1 MSRTRFWTILLGSE
15 PTAFR
20 AREQAALVPTLKQLQ
35 RRHPE
40 AVLRWF
46 ERGRLFAS
54 PEEAREV
61 FRREQAETRPK
72 DWRPGGQHRDPKA
85 RYART
90 RAEKRRAFKLRLR
103 RDRRAPAAPPGGAGG
118 PAPERPARSKRR
130 PSKPR

>member
-46 ERGRLFAS
+46 ERGRLFGS
-54 PEEAREV
+54 PEEAREA
-61 FRREQAETRPK
+61 FRREQAEARPK
-72 DWRPGGQHRDPKA
+72 DWRPGGQHRDPRA

-90 RAEKRRAFKLRLR
+90 RAEKRQAFKARLR
-103 RDRRAPAAPPGGAGG
+103 RARREAAGTPGGAGG
-118 PAPERPARSKRR
+118 GAPERPARSTRR
-130 PSKPR
+130 SPKPR

>member
-20 AREQAALVPTLKQLQ
+20 ARDQAALVPTLKQLQ

-61 FRREQAETRPK
+61 FQREQAERRPK
-72 DWRPGGQHRDPKA
+72 DWRPGGQHRDPRA
-85 RYART
+85 RHRRT
-90 RAEKRRAFKLRLR
+90 RAEKRHAFKARLQRER
-103 RDRRAPAAPPGGAGG
+103 REAAVPPRETGEPPA
-118 PAPERPARSKRR
+118 RPARSRR
-130 PSKPR
+130 RLSKPR

>member
-46 ERGRLFAS
+46 ERGRLFGS
-54 PEEAREV
+54 PEEAREA
-61 FRREQAETRPK
+61 FRREQAEARPK
-72 DWRPGGQHRDPKA
+72 DWRPGGQHRDSRA

-90 RAEKRRAFKLRLR
+90 RAEKRQAFKARLR
-103 RDRRAPAAPPGGAGG
+103 RGRREAVAPPRGTGGG
-118 PAPERPARSKRR
+118 APERPARSKRR
-130 PSKPR
+130 PPKPR